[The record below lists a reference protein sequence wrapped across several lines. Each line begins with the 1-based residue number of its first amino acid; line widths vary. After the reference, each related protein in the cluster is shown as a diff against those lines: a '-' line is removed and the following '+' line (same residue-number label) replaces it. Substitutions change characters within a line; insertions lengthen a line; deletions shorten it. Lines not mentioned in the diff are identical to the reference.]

1 MDKIRKRLSDSE
13 AKLLNLELKIL
24 NSRGNPRYHINQEQW
39 HTIQEARR
47 NQPQSP
53 SLNQSQEKHS
63 VKNTSETSAND
74 YKEEPFFLSAY
85 CKETKSI
92 LSIEDFCKKYNQPFE
107 NLSSHKFLPYH
118 YKEPSYNIVFK
129 PQLAINEQLE
139 DFNFDEIIQKYIKPL
154 SYNKS
159 IHQIDNSLI
168 YTKDF
173 DTLTITDVHI
183 GMDSDADNNTMYVNE
198 WNREELLKSADIVIQ
213 QTLKEQESSVLYV
226 DDLGD
231 LLDGMDGQ
239 TTRGGHA
246 LPQNMTNEECFDAAL
261 EFKLKIL
268 YGLVNNYDRI
278 YFNNM
283 CNDNHSGAFGYF
295 VNEAFKKIAE
305 IQFKDKVTVIN
316 HRKFINHYY
325 VGRICFVI
333 SHGKDDKSLKFGF
346 KPVLDFKGAEKIDQ
360 YCKQNGIYKNSDLVI
375 FKKGDSHQA
384 LFDMC
389 TSDDFYYFNYPAIS
403 PSSNWIKNN
412 FKLGRRGF
420 VNESFKGLKNYMKI
434 HFIK

>member
-1 MDKIRKRLSDSE
+1 MNKIRKRLTNSE
-13 AKLLNLELKIL
+13 AQLLNLDLKTV
-24 NSRGNPRYHINQEQW
+24 NGHGNPKYPITQEQW
-39 HTIQEARR
+39 KIIESTRKKPQQHQSR
-47 NQPQSP
+47 NQS
-53 SLNQSQEKHS
+53 QSQEKNS
-63 VKNTSETSAND
+63 VNNTTKTSAND

-129 PQLAINEQLE
+129 PQLAINEQLK
-139 DFNFDEIIQKYIKPL
+139 DFNFDEIIQKYIKPIKQEQWIVKKG
-154 SYNKS
+154 N
-159 IHQIDNSLI
+159 
-168 YTKDF
+168 KDF
-173 DTLTITDVHI
+173 DTLTITDVHV
-183 GMDSDADNNTMYVNE
+183 GMDSDIDNNTMYVKE
-198 WNREELLKSADIVIQ
+198 WNKEELMKSADVIIEK
-213 QTLKEQESSVLYV
+213 TLEEQESSVLYA

-231 LLDGMDGQ
+231 LLDGFNAQ
-239 TTRGGHA
+239 TTRGGHD
-246 LPQNMTNEECFDAAL
+246 LPQNMTNEQCFDAAL

-268 YGLVNNYDRI
+268 YGLVNNYETI
-278 YFNNM
+278 HFNNI

-325 VGRICFVI
+325 VGRICFII

-346 KPVLDFKGAEKIDQ
+346 KPQLDFKGAEKIDQ
-360 YCKQNGIYKNSDLVI
+360 YCKQNDIYKNSDLVI

-389 TSDDFYYFNYPAIS
+389 TSDDFFYFNYPALS

-412 FKLGRRGF
+412 FKLGKRGF

-434 HFIK
+434 YFIK